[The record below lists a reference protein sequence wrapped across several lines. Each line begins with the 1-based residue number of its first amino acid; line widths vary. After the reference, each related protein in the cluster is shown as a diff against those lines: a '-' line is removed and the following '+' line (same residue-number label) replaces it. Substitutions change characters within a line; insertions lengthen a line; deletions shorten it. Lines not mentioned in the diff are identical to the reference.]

1 MSATLPNALRSTAAL
16 RDVLP
21 SRGPVLI
28 VPHDYPDPDALASA
42 AGLHLLLERAYH
54 LHSRI
59 VFTGAVDRAENK
71 VLLRHYR
78 YRWHFSDELRPLAR
92 RRPAIFVD
100 TWPGA
105 GNVTMPPSV
114 RPVGAIDHHP
124 PPART
129 PPDGWYVDVQPAAGA
144 TATLV
149 FGYLREAG
157 VEIPA
162 WLASAMAYA
171 IETETMAFTR
181 PATDADREAYGAL
194 IARANLRMIGEIRNA
209 PLPRDHFAQLQAAI
223 ANARIYGN
231 LAWTHLEDAEPPEM
245 VAEVADLLLRIER
258 VTASFC
264 TGARADQLLVSLRGE
279 RRDARCGRIVQ
290 EAVRPDGRGGGH
302 DRMAAGVV
310 PLAGLSPKE
319 RAERLRRLQT
329 ALLRRMVSRARWGET
344 DAETLGR
351 ALTGAVPTP

>member
-1 MSATLPNALRSTAAL
+1 MSVPRPNALRSAVTL
-16 RDVLP
+16 RDALP
-21 SRGPVLI
+21 ARGPVLI
-28 VPHDYPDPDALASA
+28 IAHDYPDPDALASA
-42 AGLHLLLERAYH
+42 AALHLLLERAYRH
-54 LHSRI
+54 RSRI

-71 VLLRHYR
+71 ALLRHFR
-78 YRWHFSDELRPLAR
+78 YRWRFSDELRPAAR
-92 RRPAIFVD
+92 PRPAIFVD

-114 RPVGAIDHHP
+114 RPIGAIDHHP
-124 PPART
+124 PPVRT

-157 VEIPA
+157 VEPPA
-162 WLASAMAYA
+162 WLASALAYA
-171 IETETMAFTR
+171 IETETQAFTR
-181 PATDADREAYGAL
+181 PATDADRAAYGAL
-194 IARANLRMIGEIRNA
+194 MARANLRMIGDIRNA

-231 LAWTHLEDAEPPEM
+231 VAWTHLEDADPPEM
-245 VAEVADLLLRIER
+245 VAEIADLLLRVER

-264 TGARADQLLVSLRGE
+264 TGERADRLLISLRGG
-279 RRDARCGRIVQ
+279 RRDARCGRIVR

-302 DRMAAGVV
+302 DRRAAGTV
-310 PLAGLSPKE
+310 PLAGRSPAE
-319 RAERLRRLQT
+319 RAERLRRLHT
-329 ALLRRMVSRARWGET
+329 ALLRRVIPRARRGEV

-351 ALTGAVPTP
+351 ALAPVAKA

>member
-1 MSATLPNALRSTAAL
+1 MSVPRTNALRSTVAL

-21 SRGPVLI
+21 ARGPVLI
-28 VPHDYPDPDALASA
+28 IAHDYPDPDALASA
-42 AGLHLLLERAYH
+42 AALHLLLERVYRH
-54 LHSRI
+54 RSRI

-71 VLLRHYR
+71 ALLRHFR
-78 YRWHFSDELRPLAR
+78 YRWRFSDDLRPAAR
-92 RRPAIFVD
+92 PRPAIFVD

-114 RPVGAIDHHP
+114 RPIGAIDHHP
-124 PPART
+124 PPVRA
-129 PPDGWYVDVQPAAGA
+129 PPDGWYVDVRPAVGA

-157 VEIPA
+157 VEPPA
-162 WLASAMAYA
+162 WLAAAMAYA
-171 IETETMAFTR
+171 IETETLAFTR

-194 IARANLRMIGEIRNA
+194 MARANLRMIGEIRNA

-231 LAWTHLEDAEPPEM
+231 VAWTHLEDADPPEM
-245 VAEVADLLLRIER
+245 VAEIADLLLRVER
-258 VTASFC
+258 VTAAFC
-264 TGARADQLLVSLRGE
+264 TGERSDRLLISLRGE
-279 RRDARCGRIVQ
+279 RRDARCGRIVR

-302 DRMAAGVV
+302 DRMAAGMV
-310 PLAGLSPKE
+310 PLAGLSPTE
-319 RAERLRRLQT
+319 RAERLRRLHA
-329 ALLRRMVSRARWGET
+329 ALLRRVIPRARRGEA

-351 ALTGAVPTP
+351 SLAGDEKA